1 MWHMWLQL
9 FSKVYLS
16 KTCYYSSWR
25 KKPFKC
31 AICDHGFCQKG
42 GLNKLVSAVHK
53 GEKLFKCVICDH
65 SFSQKGDMN
74 IHFASVHE
82 GKKPFKCD
90 ICDYSCFL
98 KKTMNTHIASVHE
111 ELKPFKC
118 QMNRHVMSVHERKKS
133 FKCYFCNHYSSLKH
147 QMEKHV
153 AKKHSLWYKSYLG
166 KNKFN
171 QLTKER
177 ILSSTLIWS
186 MKAKTY
192 TCGHHSVLNLDYYW
206 IDDFSQDQ

>member
-1 MWHMWLQL
+1 MWHLWLQL
-9 FSKVYLS
+9 FSKVYLE
-16 KTCYYSSWR
+16 KTCCYSSWR

-42 GLNKLVSAVHK
+42 GLNKYVSAVHK
-53 GEKLFKCVICDH
+53 GEKLFKCVICDN

-82 GKKPFKCD
+82 
-90 ICDYSCFL
+90 
-98 KKTMNTHIASVHE
+98 
-111 ELKPFKC
+111 ELKPFECEIFDNSFSQKIK
-118 QMNRHVMSVHERKKS
+118 MNRHVMSVHERKKS

-171 QLTKER
+171 QLTKAR

-206 IDDFSQDQ
+206 IDDFS